1 MEPHCVPGL
10 CSPFPKHDP
19 QRQPKSKKSLLQ
31 GHRVLSGKSSIKAQ
45 PVGLPK
51 RLSPRLQAASSGHA
65 FYLGPVDVFSAPVPG
80 PQPAGSG
87 QGRACPLRHPH
98 RAPWLAPGPG
108 AKGLGPWQTLGDQH
122 LAELTP
128 GEQTKRPP
136 SWCLLGNWPL
146 ALTVL
151 STSRFLLT
159 SLQGLR
165 PQSTYC
171 GFSGA
176 CAGLRLAPGR
186 GWRSERAQLPSSAFE
201 RGEAPSHSGQAPLA
215 GTRPDVLPPQPHP
228 GQEGEGGAGADALI
242 PRRTMSVRGAQNR
255 PLCCCGTRRRRGSGA
270 PGVRARGVGGWRRG
284 TPRLPEREA
293 LRSWP
298 QPPLS
303 PPRPRRRPGPRATFL
318 SSCRQLP
325 RPRGREGP
333 GGTGCRAAG
342 GALTGRTHRARA
354 PAGGAHAADAL
365 TRRTHLAHSPGALTC
380 CGIARRGGKRSERR
394 PGARARRFVPLGT
407 GGGEGAGRPGH
418 AHPRALHTAPHRL
431 TSRRRAA
438 ALPARGRGNG
448 TSQARAGSV
457 DPLCAR
463 NLLEF
468 SYQPDGK
475 MDM

>member
-45 PVGLPK
+45 PVGLP
-51 RLSPRLQAASSGHA
+51 RHLSPRLQAASSGHA
-65 FYLGPVDVFSAPVPG
+65 FYLDPVDVFSAPVPG

-242 PRRTMSVRGAQNR
+242 PLRTMSVRGAQNR

-303 PPRPRRRPGPRATFL
+303 TPRPRRRPGPRATFL

-325 RPRGREGP
+325 RPRRREGP

-365 TRRTHLAHSPGALTC
+365 TGRTHLAHSPAAGSRGAV
-380 CGIARRGGKRSERR
+380 GSARSGGPE
-394 PGARARRFVPLGT
+394 PARAVLFRLGQ
-407 GGGEGAGRPGH
+407 GAGKG
-418 AHPRALHTAPHRL
+418 
-431 TSRRRAA
+431 
-438 ALPARGRGNG
+438 RGRGRG
-448 TSQARAGSV
+448 GATRPRPPAGSAHCTTQADVTAPSCRAARTRAGQRHQPGTGRFRGPTVRSE
-457 DPLCAR
+457 PLRVFLSAR
-463 NLLEF
+463 W
-468 SYQPDGK
+468 
-475 MDM
+475 